1 MLINGFLQV
10 PQADD
15 SQTESHTAVL
25 LTNKR
30 KPVEESESQEERP
43 AKKAVTSSSSSK
55 LMAFA
60 FKKS

>member
-15 SQTESHTAVL
+15 LQTERVL

>member
-1 MLINGFLQV
+1 M
-10 PQADD
+10 PQIDD
-15 SQTESHTAVL
+15 SHTENHTSAL

-30 KPVEESESQEERP
+30 KPVEESELQEERP
-43 AKKAVTSSSSSK
+43 AKKAVTSSSSK